1 MLWKL
6 LWIQVD
12 WWCLPTSARPEF
24 KDCPCWSLFV
34 SHSWQTGLNHLSSP
48 PPVHRNKAWNRMIQI
63 SIQGLQLDCN
73 LIYGIPFQLL
83 LSNFTSICNCT
94 MLQLMEINERLKF
107 SSLSFFVNYFYIY
120 AASHY
125 KLRTKKFFPR
135 KSSYRQTKFSP
146 LFMPLGS

>member
-6 LWIQVD
+6 LWNQVD
-12 WWCLPTSARPEF
+12 WLCLPTSRMEF

-34 SHSWQTGLNHLSSP
+34 SHSWQTGLNLLSSP

-63 SIQGLQLDCN
+63 SIQGLQLDYN

-83 LSNFTSICNCT
+83 HSNFTAICNCT

-107 SSLSFFVNYFYIY
+107 SFLSFFVTYFYIY

-125 KLRTKKFFPR
+125 KLRTNKFFTR